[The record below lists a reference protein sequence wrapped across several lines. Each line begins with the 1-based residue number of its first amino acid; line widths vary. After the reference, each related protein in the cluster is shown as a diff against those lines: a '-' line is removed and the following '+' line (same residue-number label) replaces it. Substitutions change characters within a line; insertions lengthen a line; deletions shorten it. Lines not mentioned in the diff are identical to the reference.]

1 MKPPIEI
8 VRQPGEILNSK
19 SPQLIIIIG
28 IILLVYY
35 PILKYSCNIPHA
47 EYGKIYHKTCESY
60 Q

>member
-19 SPQLIIIIG
+19 SPQFIIIIG

-35 PILKYSCNIPHA
+35 PILKYSSNIPDA
-47 EYGKIYHKTCESY
+47 EYGKFYHKTCESS